1 MPLHEFFTSFFS
13 VFYRTIRTAFSSSVM
28 LAKGSLSNPN
38 ATIAILLRLKKTAIH
53 HRVVGTIGG
62 EQHSK
67 AGIRLRYFKQIGDHH
82 LPSSSHQ
89 KATTYWGQQDTFG
102 AESREGFY
110 WMHWN
115 RESSKWRLLKVR
127 TLPWTSNPTL
137 RKVDVCPAS
146 NVSLQK
152 QFREACG
159 LGEECSVR
167 PVRKQQ
173 WQRLWWIIPP
183 PISSLQITAQKFY
196 LP

>member
-1 MPLHEFFTSFFS
+1 MKPMPLHEFFTSFFS

-89 KATTYWGQQDTFG
+89 KATTY
-102 AESREGFY
+102 
-110 WMHWN
+110 
-115 RESSKWRLLKVR
+115 
-127 TLPWTSNPTL
+127 
-137 RKVDVCPAS
+137 
-146 NVSLQK
+146 
-152 QFREACG
+152 
-159 LGEECSVR
+159 
-167 PVRKQQ
+167 
-173 WQRLWWIIPP
+173 
-183 PISSLQITAQKFY
+183 
-196 LP
+196 